1 MYVLANSDVLGEYER
16 SYSISHQTI
25 TCLHLQVSIYVTT
38 IVIWMFEEFMMQT
51 HHGIIQED
59 VWSNFANLF
68 PKWLEDYVRFE
79 LSLAKHVH
87 NLVV

>member
-1 MYVLANSDVLGEYER
+1 
-16 SYSISHQTI
+16 
-25 TCLHLQVSIYVTT
+25 
-38 IVIWMFEEFMMQT
+38 MQT

-79 LSLAKHVH
+79 PSLAKHVH